1 MIREGKSLAWLDSK
15 ATDPCDLAYEHRMDI
30 SGAVFTRMTELGITQ
45 ETLAEMAGMDRSQIS
60 RIITGKQN
68 ITLSTLARLEC
79 ALSFR
84 LDAGFAYDASP
95 TAQEIVTEVKAP
107 QATRSGWG
115 LGDRPHH
122 GTSTRKHQGFIVHKG
137 AAA

>member
-1 MIREGKSLAWLDSK
+1 MMRKGKSLAWLDSN
-15 ATDPCDLAYEHRMDI
+15 ATDPRDLAYEHRMDI

-45 ETLAEMAGMDRSQIS
+45 EKLAEMAGMDRSQIS

-84 LDAGFAYDASP
+84 LDAGFEYDSSAA
-95 TAQEIVTEVKAP
+95 AQEIVTEVKTP
-107 QATRSGWG
+107 QTARSGWG
-115 LGDRPHH
+115 LSNRPHH
-122 GTSTRKHQGFIVHKG
+122 DITTWKHEGFTIYKG